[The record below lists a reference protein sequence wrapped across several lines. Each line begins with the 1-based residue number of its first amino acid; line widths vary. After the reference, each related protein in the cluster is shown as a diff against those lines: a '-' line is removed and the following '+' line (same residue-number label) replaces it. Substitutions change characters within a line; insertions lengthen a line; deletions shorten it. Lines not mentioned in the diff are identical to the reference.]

1 MNTENIDTKIE
12 SELIQERINVD
23 ENNSKTKAS
32 LLILSLFSVFLIIVG
47 IVSYASASKEEI
59 KKLTFFT
66 ENGDIVLPEIPII
79 DIQKPKVNNWIDTI
93 FRLNDITYD
102 INLISLN
109 NDLTINDID
118 VYIEGKLTPVKF
130 NGASFDPQLKYHFN
144 KTGVYNIKFN
154 IKKKLTTM
162 KWLFAN
168 NHNLVAVK
176 FLPGFDSS
184 EVTSM
189 EKMFVSTNI
198 QYLDMRHLDTRNV
211 QNFEEFININNYNYN
226 FKTPKIVNFPM
237 IDLSSFDTSKATNCV
252 GMLHEL
258 HKDVVIKISNKF
270 TKCREQIPYFNK
282 VINIDEEACHYIGNC
297 KSCKGSHETLRCN
310 ECVDGFRLMKNGFC
324 SKIENYFT
332 AVYDVKSTNKST
344 EIINLDGKDMTITDI
359 DMFIDGR
366 KVVPVLKYGSN
377 FGKSRYF
384 AAYNFKKVGKHKVKV
399 YFKRTPSNLRDL
411 FYLCFDLESIQ
422 FSKTFDTSKV
432 QCMAYMFAQ
441 CISLKSVDV
450 SSFDTSSV
458 GDFMAMFQGC
468 TELKSLDLSNFNV
481 TNGFIFQSMFDE
493 MKNLQYLDISNFI
506 NPYYTNS
513 MIINNSAKEATIIL
527 NRKLRG
533 FIFPS
538 GWKRIYK
545 DNYEIE
551 L

>member
-1 MNTENIDTKIE
+1 
-12 SELIQERINVD
+12 
-23 ENNSKTKAS
+23 
-32 LLILSLFSVFLIIVG
+32 
-47 IVSYASASKEEI
+47 
-59 KKLTFFT
+59 LTFFI
-66 ENGDIVLPEIPII
+66 ESGDIVLPEIPII
-79 DIQKPKVNNWIDTI
+79 DIKKPKVNNWIDTI
-93 FRLNDITYD
+93 FRITDTRYD

-168 NHNLVAVK
+168 NLNLVAVK

-198 QYLDMRHLDTRNV
+198 QYLDMRYLDTRNV
-211 QNFEEFININNYNYN
+211 RNFEEFININNYYYN

-237 IDLSSFDTSKATNCV
+237 IDLSSFDTSKATNCL

-258 HKDVVIKISNKF
+258 HKDIVIKISNKF

-297 KSCKGSHETLRCN
+297 KSCKGSHETLRCSK
-310 ECVDGFRLMKNGFC
+310 CVDGYRLMKNGFC

-332 AVYDVKSTNKST
+332 AVYDVKSTNKSV

-377 FGKSRYF
+377 YGKSRYF
-384 AAYNFKKVGKHKVKV
+384 AAYNFKKVGKHNVKV
-399 YFKRTPSNLRDL
+399 YFKRTPSNFRNL
-411 FYLCFDLESIQ
+411 FYLCFDLESIK
-422 FSKTFDTSKV
+422 FSRTFDTSKI
-432 QCMAYMFAQ
+432 QCMAYMFAK
-441 CISLKSVDV
+441 CTSLKSVDV

-493 MKNLQYLDISNFI
+493 MKNLQHLDISNFI

-513 MIINNSAKEATIIL
+513 MIINNSAKEATIVL

-545 DNYEIE
+545 DNNEIE